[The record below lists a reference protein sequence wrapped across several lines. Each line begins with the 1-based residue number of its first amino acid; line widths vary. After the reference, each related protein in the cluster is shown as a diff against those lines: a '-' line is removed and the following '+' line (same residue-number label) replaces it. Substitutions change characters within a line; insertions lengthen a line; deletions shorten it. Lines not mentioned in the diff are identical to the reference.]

1 MPLRARVRGLFPNAI
16 VLVVMVSAD
25 KSSLGVSLNLLL
37 LLLFLLYCSAHVR
50 RRPGLGP
57 RASSKND
64 QSDTCAQPYASECEK
79 RPEVFRMY
87 LSSKSFIV
95 GPTRFGFTMVL
106 FSGSAIKNLAN
117 SSATKVSI
125 IIFKP
130 LLEGKTF
137 VFVRSFSDT
146 IRKNWVNQC

>member
-1 MPLRARVRGLFPNAI
+1 
-16 VLVVMVSAD
+16 
-25 KSSLGVSLNLLL
+25 
-37 LLLFLLYCSAHVR
+37 
-50 RRPGLGP
+50 
-57 RASSKND
+57 
-64 QSDTCAQPYASECEK
+64 
-79 RPEVFRMY
+79 MY

-106 FSGSAIKNLAN
+106 FFGSAIKNLAN

-146 IRKNWVNQC
+146 IRENWVNQC